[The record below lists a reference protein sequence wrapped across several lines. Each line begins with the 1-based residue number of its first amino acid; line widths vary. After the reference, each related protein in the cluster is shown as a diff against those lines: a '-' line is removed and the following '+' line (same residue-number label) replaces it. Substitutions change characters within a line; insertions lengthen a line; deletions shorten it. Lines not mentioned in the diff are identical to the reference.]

1 MTSTALETTNSIETP
16 KDMKTFFTIWVGQL
30 ISMLGSGLT
39 NFALAV
45 WIYDQT
51 KQATPFAITVL
62 LGTIPRV
69 LLLPIAGSVADRFNR
84 RFIMIAAD
92 TCNALLT
99 LVIFLLLGAGNLQLW
114 HIYVIAFLESVFA
127 AFQEP
132 AFSASI
138 SSIVPKEKLGS
149 ANGMLQMREALSTV
163 ITPVLAGILFVAIGF
178 NGIIMID
185 FVTFFFA
192 VGALLLVKI
201 PQPEQTQEH
210 KDKNVWQDIVFG
222 WNYLRERTGLFGLI
236 LYYAMVNF
244 LLNWSAVLLI
254 PMVLSRFTAD
264 VLGVIQTVMG
274 VGMLVGSVIM
284 SAWGGAK
291 QRIPAAIGFIVLG
304 VTGFIIA
311 GLQPNPW
318 LIGAG
323 IFLLMLSVP
332 LASGNSQVV
341 FQTKVPR
348 EIQGRVFSVRSTISQ
363 SMMPLAFIL
372 AGPLADKFF
381 EPLLMD
387 GGALANTLVGQILGT
402 GVGRGIGLMF
412 IISGLIGIIVSLFVY
427 LNPRIRNLES
437 ELPDALPE
445 SEKAPQA

>member
-1 MTSTALETTNSIETP
+1 MNSLSVKNTP
-16 KDMKTFFTIWVGQL
+16 VEMPRDMKTFFFIWSGQL

-45 WIYDQT
+45 WIYDKT
-51 KQATPFAITVL
+51 RQATPFAITVL

-69 LLLPIAGSVADRFNR
+69 LLLPVAGSIADRFNR

-92 TCNALLT
+92 TLNALLT
-99 LVIFLLLGAGNLQLW
+99 LIIFLLLGAGNLQLW
-114 HIYVIAFLESVFA
+114 HIYVIAMLESVFA

-138 SSIVPKEKLGS
+138 STIVPKEKLGS
-149 ANGMLQMREALSTV
+149 ANGMIQMREALSTV

-178 NGIIMID
+178 SGIIMID

-192 VGALLLVKI
+192 VGALLFVRI

-222 WNYLRERTGLFGLI
+222 WNYLRERQGLFGLLI
-236 LYYAMVNF
+236 YYAMVNF

-264 VLGVIQTVMG
+264 VLGMIQTVMG
-274 VGMLVGSVIM
+274 VGMLVGSIIM
-284 SAWGGAK
+284 SAWGGARK
-291 QRIPAAIGFIVLG
+291 RIPAAIGFILLG
-304 VTGFIIA
+304 VTGFVIA
-311 GLQPNPW
+311 GLQPNPF

-323 IFLLMLSVP
+323 IFLLMFSVP

-341 FQTKVPR
+341 FQTKIPQ
-348 EIQGRVFSVRSTISQ
+348 EIQGRSFAVRSAITQ
-363 SMMPLAFIL
+363 SMMPLAFIT

-381 EPLLMD
+381 EPLLKD
-387 GGALANTLVGQILGT
+387 GGALANTFVGQILGT
-402 GVGRGIGLMF
+402 GAGRGIGLMF
-412 IISGLIGIIVSLFVY
+412 ILSGLVGIIVSVFVY
-427 LNPRIRNLES
+427 LNPRIRNLED
-437 ELPDALPE
+437 ELPDALPTDV
-445 SEKAPQA
+445 SSSQT

>member
-1 MTSTALETTNSIETP
+1 MNSLSVKNTP
-16 KDMKTFFTIWVGQL
+16 VEMPRDMKTFFVIWSGQL

-45 WIYDQT
+45 WIYDKT
-51 KQATPFAITVL
+51 RQATPFAITVL

-69 LLLPIAGSVADRFNR
+69 LLLPIAGSIADRFNR

-92 TCNALLT
+92 TLNALLT
-99 LVIFLLLGAGNLQLW
+99 LIIFLLLGAGNLQLW
-114 HIYVIAFLESVFA
+114 HIYVIAMLESVFA

-138 SSIVPKEKLGS
+138 STIVPKEKLGS
-149 ANGMLQMREALSTV
+149 ANGMIQMREALSTV
-163 ITPVLAGILFVAIGF
+163 FTPVLAGILFVAIGF
-178 NGIIMID
+178 SGIIMID

-192 VGALLLVKI
+192 VGALLFVRI

-222 WNYLRERTGLFGLI
+222 WNYLRERQGLFGLLI
-236 LYYAMVNF
+236 YYAMVNF

-274 VGMLVGSVIM
+274 VGMLVGSIIM
-284 SAWGGAK
+284 SAWGGARK
-291 QRIPAAIGFIVLG
+291 RVPAAIGFILLG
-304 VTGFIIA
+304 VTGFVIA
-311 GLQPNPW
+311 GLQPNPF

-323 IFLLMLSVP
+323 IFLLMFSVP

-341 FQTKVPR
+341 FQTKIPQ
-348 EIQGRVFSVRSTISQ
+348 EIQGRSFAVRSAITQ
-363 SMMPLAFIL
+363 SMMPLAFIT

-381 EPLLMD
+381 EPLLKD
-387 GGALANTLVGQILGT
+387 GGALANTFVGQILGT
-402 GVGRGIGLMF
+402 GTGRGIGLMF
-412 IISGLIGIIVSLFVY
+412 ILSGLVGILVSVFVY
-427 LNPRIRNLES
+427 LNPRIRNLED
-437 ELPDALPE
+437 ELPDALPTDA
-445 SEKAPQA
+445 SSSQT